1 MQKWIHS
8 TGFKLGYFFRLAQ
21 SQTYHLASYPAIQVC
36 AYSIYQR
43 FYNIIELECHLVH
56 LCRKR
61 AFSFSAS
68 LKLYLSEP
76 FTDKHHT
83 APGDPPPP
91 DPPAEQFPVEELISK
106 QISQQRKANIQGMR
120 NANAA
125 VLHFLCINTTISC
138 ICAAS

>member
-1 MQKWIHS
+1 MDFKRFPLNYQEKEHNYAEMDS
-8 TGFKLGYFFRLAQ
+8 TGLKLGYFFKLAQ

-36 AYSIYQR
+36 ACR
-43 FYNIIELECHLVH
+43 FYNIMELECHLVH

-68 LKLYLSEP
+68 HKLYLSEP
-76 FTDKHHT
+76 FTDKHCT

-91 DPPAEQFPVEELISK
+91 DPRAEQFPVEELILK

-125 VLHFLCINTTISC
+125 V
-138 ICAAS
+138 